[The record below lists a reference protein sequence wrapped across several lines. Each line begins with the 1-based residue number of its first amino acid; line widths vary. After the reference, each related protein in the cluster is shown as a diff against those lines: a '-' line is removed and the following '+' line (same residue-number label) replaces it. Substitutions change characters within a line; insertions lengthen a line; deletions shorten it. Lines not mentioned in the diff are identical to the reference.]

1 MTALGSTT
9 QISREAAQRSPIDPV
24 ALTRIY
30 RRLQQCNQIARRQS
44 THSGDGIKSASYG
57 PAAIACTVD
66 LAAADT
72 IACER
77 WSAEVST
84 AAGGDGRNSSQPGP
98 AGKNGNPPDLAAFL
112 RMACGLASAAK
123 PQDRVLAALFSRPLD
138 VRSQLVLRASAW
150 EKLPAVFI
158 ATSGMAGATLS
169 DGAAAYESF
178 GFPRIP
184 VDCNDVLA
192 LYRVGHEAVD
202 RARIGY
208 GPTLIDCVRYEL
220 EVGGNV
226 LAKFEAHMMRMKL
239 LLPGESSQ
247 AARRVRSE
255 QPTRRAASE
264 PGVQLFIPS

>member
-9 QISREAAQRSPIDPV
+9 QISREAAQKSPIDPV
-24 ALTRIY
+24 ALMRIY
-30 RRLQQCNQIARRQS
+30 RRLQQCNQITRRQS
-44 THSGDGIKSASYG
+44 THSGNGVKSASYG

-77 WSAEVST
+77 WSAEVSIAT
-84 AAGGDGRNSSQPGP
+84 GGDGRNSTQPRSG
-98 AGKNGNPPDLAAFL
+98 GRNGRPPDLAAFL
-112 RMACGLASAAK
+112 SMACGLATAAK

-138 VRSQLVLRASAW
+138 VRSQLVLRAAAR

-158 ATSGMAGATLS
+158 ATGGMAGATLS
-169 DGAAAYESF
+169 DGAAAYEPF

-220 EVGGNV
+220 EPGGNV
-226 LAKFEAHMMRMKL
+226 LAKFEAHMLRMNL

-247 AARRVRSE
+247 TAHRARSE
-255 QPTRRAASE
+255 KPTERAAAE
-264 PGVQLFIPS
+264 PKVQLFIPS